1 MGMEGAAVRVAGVEV
16 KVKVEVEEV
25 EEVGRGCVGCVG
37 GVGDGDAAS
46 DCAASACAE
55 SACAESDCG
64 DIHST
69 HITTGSH
76 ILRCWTV

>member
-16 KVKVEVEEV
+16 KVKVEV

-46 DCAASACAE
+46 DCAASDCAE

-69 HITTGSH
+69 QITTESH